1 MKTVGFYTLG
11 CKVNTYESEYMMS
24 LFKEKGYEIK
34 DFKEDCDVYVINTC
48 TVTNNSDKKDK
59 KIINQV
65 KNKDACIVVCGCFVE
80 SNKNYKFDGV
90 DIIIGNYNKSKIAEL
105 VEQFFKTKK
114 QITEK
119 ENIMQVPFEDMKIN
133 HLEDR
138 TRAFVKIQD
147 GCQNYCSYC
156 IIPFV
161 RGRCRSKK
169 RELVL
174 EEINELVNN
183 NYKEIVLTGI
193 HTGNYGSDINLKFST
208 LLKDILEIEK
218 LKRLRIS
225 SVEITE
231 LDEEFLHLLEN
242 KKLCNQIHIPLQ
254 SGSDKILKL
263 MNRKYD
269 KKQFLESIK
278 KIRKIRPDIAITTD
292 VIVGFPDEDEKDFK
306 ECINFI
312 KKIKFAK
319 VHVFPYS
326 KRDGTKAARMKNQI
340 PEEIKKKRAK
350 QLIELSEKLEY
361 KYFKKFINKNEEILV
376 EKYED
381 GYSYG
386 HTSNYLYLKIDK
398 KLTPNEIYNIK
409 IKRKYY
415 TK

>member
-174 EEINELVNN
+174 EEME
-183 NYKEIVLTGI
+183 
-193 HTGNYGSDINLKFST
+193 
-208 LLKDILEIEK
+208 
-218 LKRLRIS
+218 
-225 SVEITE
+225 
-231 LDEEFLHLLEN
+231 
-242 KKLCNQIHIPLQ
+242 
-254 SGSDKILKL
+254 
-263 MNRKYD
+263 
-269 KKQFLESIK
+269 
-278 KIRKIRPDIAITTD
+278 
-292 VIVGFPDEDEKDFK
+292 
-306 ECINFI
+306 
-312 KKIKFAK
+312 
-319 VHVFPYS
+319 
-326 KRDGTKAARMKNQI
+326 
-340 PEEIKKKRAK
+340 
-350 QLIELSEKLEY
+350 
-361 KYFKKFINKNEEILV
+361 
-376 EKYED
+376 
-381 GYSYG
+381 
-386 HTSNYLYLKIDK
+386 
-398 KLTPNEIYNIK
+398 
-409 IKRKYY
+409 
-415 TK
+415 